1 MCLTLEEFIL
11 TGGNHGSR
19 ENRVALNRTKEGGK
33 IGYIFSRIFV
43 GYDRLCR
50 YYPILEKHKW
60 LMPFM
65 QVRRWFKL
73 LKPRVRE
80 MAKDEI
86 SANTSVESSKADKL
100 NSFLKE
106 IGL

>member
-1 MCLTLEEFIL
+1 
-11 TGGNHGSR
+11 
-19 ENRVALNRTKEGGK
+19 
-33 IGYIFSRIFV
+33 
-43 GYDRLCR
+43 
-50 YYPILEKHKW
+50 
-60 LMPFM
+60 MPFM